1 MNNKQ
6 RQRETQA
13 SPGFVTLFRSYFIR
27 HIQVFFYSLGQLSR
41 APVATLMTCMVI
53 GIALALPAGLHTL
66 LKNAQQLSGGWES
79 TAQISVFLKKNIR
92 AEQAKKIKTDIEHW
106 PNVISVH
113 YISREQA
120 LKEFQQLSGF
130 GDALKALNSNP
141 LPSVLIVKPKLS
153 SKTNEQATQDLLNK
167 LRNLKQTDK
176 AQLDMQWIRRLYAIM
191 NIVERGVQILGLL
204 LALAVLLVVGNTIR
218 LAIQNRRKE
227 IVVMKLIGGTD
238 AFIRRP
244 FLYTG
249 FWYGLFGGFIAWL
262 LVSFTLLS
270 ISRPIEKLTALY
282 QNQFEL
288 NNISFITTLILL
300 GTSILLGLVGS
311 WFAVGRH
318 LREIEPQ

>member
-1 MNNKQ
+1 MKP
-6 RQRETQA
+6 
-13 SPGFVTLFRSYFIR
+13 SLITLLRSYLLR

-41 APVATLMTCMVI
+41 TPVSTLMTCMVI
-53 GIALALPAGLHTL
+53 GIALALPTGLHTL

-79 TAQISVFLKKNIR
+79 TAQISVFLNKNIL
-92 AEQAKKIKTDIEHW
+92 ASQAQKLKSDIQNW
-106 PNVISVH
+106 PDVVSVH

-120 LKEFQQLSGF
+120 LKEFQELSGF
-130 GDALKALNSNP
+130 GDALKALNTNP
-141 LPSVLIVKPKLS
+141 LPSVFIVKPKLS
-153 SKTNEQATQDLLNK
+153 STSDEQATQRLLNK

-176 AQLDMQWIRRLYAIM
+176 AQLDMQWVRRLYAIM
-191 NIVERGVQILGLL
+191 NIVERGVLILGFL

-218 LAIQNRRKE
+218 LAIQNRYKE

-249 FWYGLFGGFIAWL
+249 FWYGLFGGIIAWL
-262 LVSFTLLS
+262 LVSFALLS
-270 ISRPIEKLTALY
+270 IGQPLEKLTVLY

-288 NNISFITTLILL
+288 ANISFLTVLILL
-300 GTSILLGLVGS
+300 GISIFLGLAGS